1 MSSLN
6 QFFFLYSITVQIYY
20 LYKDTFIPV
29 LLLLTKTIKII
40 FVN

>member
-1 MSSLN
+1 MSILAR
-6 QFFFLYSITVQIYY
+6 FFSIVLQIYY

-29 LLLLTKTIKII
+29 LLLLTKTMKYF